1 MRRNRSAP
9 KIQRKEEHTM
19 KLLHSG
25 LPIHMRDADGIL
37 SFEEGLLCD
46 GSSSKNV
53 GQMAGLLKNP
63 DSPDKD
69 ERMYDAYRNIRFPE
83 HEELF
88 KRFDFRYDITAIQP
102 GTVNG
107 EFKKTSGHYHG
118 YIAGG
123 LHPYPEVYEVIRG
136 EILFILQKS
145 FHFDR
150 DKELSITECRAVH
163 VKEGEAV
170 IIPPYCG
177 HGSINPTDGVSAFSN
192 LAVISCPLHYEPVRE
207 KHGLAV
213 YAVKDNDTFRL
224 IPNEHYETLPPVRL
238 CRPVENP
245 ALGIEFGVPCYHTF
259 ITHPERYD
267 FLLHPDSH
275 METID
280 NMTTEVFS

>member
-1 MRRNRSAP
+1 
-9 KIQRKEEHTM
+9 M

-63 DSPDKD
+63 DYPDKD

-136 EILFILQKS
+136 EILFILQNNQS
-145 FHFDR
+145 IGNTVYFFHHGMQGSPCKR
-150 DKELSITECRAVH
+150 RRGSHYTALLRAWFHQPNRRRFRVQQPCCH
-163 VKEGEAV
+163 FL
-170 IIPPYCG
+170 P
-177 HGSINPTDGVSAFSN
+177 SA
-192 LAVISCPLHYEPVRE
+192 L
-207 KHGLAV
+207 
-213 YAVKDNDTFRL
+213 
-224 IPNEHYETLPPVRL
+224 
-238 CRPVENP
+238 
-245 ALGIEFGVPCYHTF
+245 
-259 ITHPERYD
+259 
-267 FLLHPDSH
+267 
-275 METID
+275 
-280 NMTTEVFS
+280 